1 MKYCLN
7 FIFLI
12 CSFSVFAQES
22 TPYLVYL
29 IGDAGE
35 DTIPGKALLQLKE
48 QLILN
53 PNSSVVFLGDNV
65 YPSGLKKDSKES
77 VLHLESQLQILKEY
91 KGQVYFIPGN
101 HDWQAQKRKGLN
113 VLKDQEVYVE
123 DYLKKNSAV
132 ANKEQ
137 TTFMPKN
144 GLPGPETVML
154 NAKLRLIIID
164 TQWFLHFYKKNSI
177 GSKKETKMLFYKRLD
192 SLLTVAKTNQE
203 QVIIAAHHPIF
214 SNGHHGRR
222 KQPLRFSINCTPLQV
237 FGLLG
242 LNRLYSQDLSGPRYR
257 RMRKKMLSS
266 INKYDNIVYASG
278 HEHNLQCFKENGNR
292 FVVSGS
298 GSKRSKL
305 MYRKRFDS
313 VFQDDKTTGFIKVE
327 YAENKYKSTT
337 IYRVGEKEFVLE
349 GY

>member
-1 MKYCLN
+1 MK
-7 FIFLI
+7 FIIKYSFLLFF
-12 CSFSVFAQES
+12 FSSLAQEVN
-22 TPYLVYL
+22 PYKVYL

-35 DTIPGKALLQLKE
+35 DTIPGKALLLLKE
-48 QLILN
+48 ELIAN

-77 VLHLESQLQILKEY
+77 VLHLESQLQILKDY
-91 KGQVYFIPGN
+91 KGQIYFIPGN
-101 HDWQAQKRKGLN
+101 HDWQAQKRNGLN

-123 DYLKKNSAV
+123 DYLKKNSTV
-132 ANKEQ
+132 ANIEN
-137 TTFMPKN
+137 TTFLPKN

-154 NAKLRLIIID
+154 NDKLRLIIID

-177 GSKKETKMLFYKRLD
+177 GSKKETKVLFYKRLD
-192 SLLTVAKTNQE
+192 SLLSVAKTNQE
-203 QVIIAAHHPIF
+203 QVIIAAHHPIY

-222 KQPLRFSINCTPLQV
+222 KQPLRFSINFTPLQV

-257 RMRKKMLSS
+257 RMRKKILSS
-266 INKYDNIVYASG
+266 INKSDNIVYASG
-278 HEHNLQCFKENGNR
+278 HEHNLQCFKEKENR
-292 FVVSGS
+292 FIVSGS

-313 VFQDDKTTGFIKVE
+313 VFQDDRTTGFIKLE
-327 YAENKYKSTT
+327 YFEKKYKSTT
-337 IYRVGEKEFVLE
+337 IYRVGEKELILE

>member
-1 MKYCLN
+1 MK
-7 FIFLI
+7 FIIKYSFLLFFFT
-12 CSFSVFAQES
+12 SFAQEVS
-22 TPYLVYL
+22 SHKVYL

-35 DTIPGKALLQLKE
+35 DTIPGKALLLLKDE
-48 QLILN
+48 LIAN

-65 YPSGLKKDSKES
+65 YPSGLKKDNKES
-77 VLHLESQLQILKEY
+77 VLHLESQLRILKEY
-91 KGQVYFIPGN
+91 KGNVFFIPGN
-101 HDWQAQKRKGLN
+101 HDWQAQKRNGLN
-113 VLKDQEVYVE
+113 TLKDQEVYIE
-123 DYLKKNSAV
+123 DYLKKNSTV

-137 TTFMPKN
+137 TTFLPKN
-144 GLPGPETVML
+144 GLPGPETIML
-154 NAKLRLIIID
+154 NDKLRLIIID
-164 TQWFLHFYKKNSI
+164 TQWFLHFYKKNTL
-177 GSKKETKMLFYKRLD
+177 GSKKETKALFYKRLD

-203 QVIIAAHHPIF
+203 QVIIAAHHPIY

-278 HEHNLQCFKENGNR
+278 HEHNLQCFKEKGNR
-292 FVVSGS
+292 FIVSGS

-305 MYRKRFDS
+305 MFRKRFDS
-313 VFQDDKTTGFIKVE
+313 VFQDDKTTGFIKLE
-327 YAENKYKSTT
+327 YADKKYKSTT
-337 IYRVGEKEFVLE
+337 IYRVGEKEKVLE